1 MRILQMLFRRRG
13 EPKLRVSAVNHPAIG
28 DFHTV
33 VTKAGLSVTFK
44 PTNSNYTFIRL
55 ADHSASF
62 GASSTRGATLRITL
76 LMKFK
81 IWRSK
86 LRHIT
91 PGSILVSF
99 SLTRLPA
106 LTRDEARRFAPNI
119 AKLPGVFHLLKV
131 LFFRLEGAADCG
143 EFC

>member
-62 GASSTRGATLRITL
+62 VGIQHAGRN
-76 LMKFK
+76 
-81 IWRSK
+81 
-86 LRHIT
+86 H
-91 PGSILVSF
+91 
-99 SLTRLPA
+99 
-106 LTRDEARRFAPNI
+106 
-119 AKLPGVFHLLKV
+119 
-131 LFFRLEGAADCG
+131 
-143 EFC
+143 

>member
-13 EPKLRVSAVNHPAIG
+13 EPKLRVSAVKHPAIG

-62 GASSTRGATLRITL
+62 VGIRHAGCNTGDYPSDEVQDMAQQICVRSL
-76 LMKFK
+76 LGPF
-81 IWRSK
+81 WSVFPG
-86 LRHIT
+86 RH
-91 PGSILVSF
+91 
-99 SLTRLPA
+99 
-106 LTRDEARRFAPNI
+106 
-119 AKLPGVFHLLKV
+119 
-131 LFFRLEGAADCG
+131 C
-143 EFC
+143 